1 MRSPQGLER
10 LTNPPV
16 LAIGVDEL
24 TTTDYY
30 FLLSANIASSTSL
43 SVDGLRIPMVPLRSL
58 LSDINLG
65 VYLISY
71 LLFSVTI

>member
-1 MRSPQGLER
+1 M
-10 LTNPPV
+10 
-16 LAIGVDEL
+16 DEL
-24 TTTDYY
+24 TIADFY